1 MTVCVFV
8 CWQTYCHL
16 KQVSHG
22 SVQPFRSG
30 GLLSSQHVTSGPLVP
45 ISDAAHRHHGNSLS
59 ITEALCVARD
69 YGACCSDQ
77 MSLKDVFLLSLF
89 ISETF
94 MSKWI
99 NTDRFRFR
107 CQRSHTVYMF
117 ISAFNRCV
125 YSHKRRQNK
134 DFCVSDELYLIEVM
148 IFFGFEQMK
157 RFPLVFTGSGQQ
169 VIKHVIVSVC
179 DRIKS
184 IRHSSPAIEFTQARV
199 VTQRWKMKQNN
210 WNMSY
215 VLMVVQTLHEKEK
228 HWCDVPLIVLL
239 VN

>member
-8 CWQTYCHL
+8 CWQTDCHL

-22 SVQPFRSG
+22 SVQPFRCG
-30 GLLSSQHVTSGPLVP
+30 ELLSSQHVTSGPLVP
-45 ISDAAHRHHGNSLS
+45 ISDAAHRHHGNSS
-59 ITEALCVARD
+59 PRQQPQHHWALCVARD

-99 NTDRFRFR
+99 DTDRFRFR

-125 YSHKRRQNK
+125 YSYKTK
-134 DFCVSDELYLIEVM
+134 TF
-148 IFFGFEQMK
+148 
-157 RFPLVFTGSGQQ
+157 
-169 VIKHVIVSVC
+169 VSV
-179 DRIKS
+179 
-184 IRHSSPAIEFTQARV
+184 
-199 VTQRWKMKQNN
+199 
-210 WNMSY
+210 MSCTW
-215 VLMVVQTLHEKEK
+215 LR
-228 HWCDVPLIVLL
+228 
-239 VN
+239 